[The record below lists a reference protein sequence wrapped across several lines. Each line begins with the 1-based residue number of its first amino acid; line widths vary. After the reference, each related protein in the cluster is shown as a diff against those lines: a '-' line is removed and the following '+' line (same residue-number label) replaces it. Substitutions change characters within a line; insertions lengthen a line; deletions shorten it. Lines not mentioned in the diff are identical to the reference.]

1 MVCAF
6 GKSFFVVWTKKDYS
20 TIIEWLLKALGYD
33 SFPIINSH
41 DVLKMSLQNLSV
53 FQYLHL

>member
-41 DVLKMSLQNLSV
+41 GVLKMSLQNLSV
-53 FQYLHL
+53 F